1 MSRAIGV
8 GTVGLVAAA
17 CAAKDPPDAVDSSSG
32 GDTSTTGGS
41 SSSSGGVD
49 LPACPGGPNSTALA
63 VDAARPADAS
73 EEGDS
78 ISNAGPCTIDAAA
91 GDAQSGWVLSLTC
104 DLSGLEPAAPVE
116 LRITQAASPFLG
128 LALDQPVALTLD
140 RWWAFEV
147 GGGTLV
153 RLEQAD
159 LVMLV
164 AASEVREGGFVGV
177 CADPA
182 DEARIDADA
191 WLAAIEAH
199 LEGGECSPEGT
210 LRVARIVD
218 GEAVFAYPGE
228 AVALGDLQIVVED
241 TRCTVNVGGSESWA
255 FGLTAWRE

>member
-1 MSRAIGV
+1 M
-8 GTVGLVAAA
+8 LLLAAGA

-32 GDTSTTGGS
+32 GSATSTTGVS

-49 LPACPGGPNSTALA
+49 LPACPGGQNSTALA
-63 VDAARPADAS
+63 VEAARPDGAN

-78 ISNAGPCTIDAAA
+78 ISNAGPCTIDASG

-104 DLSGLEPAAPVE
+104 DLAGLEPAAPVE

-153 RLEQAD
+153 RLEQAEQ
-159 LVMLV
+159 VMLV
-164 AASEVREGGFVGV
+164 AATEVRDGGLVGV
-177 CADPA
+177 CADPT
-182 DEARIDADA
+182 DDARVDADA
-191 WLAAIEAH
+191 WLAAIEAR
-199 LEGGECSPEGT
+199 LEDGECSPEGT

-218 GEAVFAYPGE
+218 GDAVFAYPGE

-241 TRCTVNVGGSESWA
+241 TRCTVHEGGSESWA
-255 FGLTAWRE
+255 FGLTAWRD